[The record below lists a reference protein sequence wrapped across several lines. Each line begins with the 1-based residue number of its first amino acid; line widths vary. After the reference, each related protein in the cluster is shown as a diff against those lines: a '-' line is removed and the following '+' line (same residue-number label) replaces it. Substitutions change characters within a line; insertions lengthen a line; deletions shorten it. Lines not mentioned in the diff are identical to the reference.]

1 MAQIKRIQ
9 LRGISRTPSDRMTE
23 DGGCAESLNAYL
35 DSGEIAPIHDPVSC
49 HEEFGLEED
58 IKAFEPIYIHKTN
71 TYENLITF
79 YRSNGILAYVVNG
92 EHIPIIESTGLFIN
106 KVTHIGNTL
115 IVSTDKKVYYLLFHN
130 NEYKVIDLSEEN
142 LPKLSFVNIK
152 QKSGAMEGASSD
164 IWSWQDYSEEYHYDI
179 NGNPERDYLVED
191 EDAQEALTR
200 IWNTYR
206 RMIDNNLERGCF
218 SETIMLRYAIRL
230 YDGSYIWASSP
241 IMLGSILPKDK
252 VSLPFDN
259 MDRGNTMPMN
269 AYTVWVTGDKV
280 DDTQYR
286 TIVQLSTPYKIGV
299 NAFRHS
305 DLSHLKDIVSSV
317 DVFLSSPVNYFPE
330 GYKRVR
336 SYMEKTS
343 DDYYNSCRR
352 YVFDPAFSE
361 DKEKIEEAVL
371 SASTFFLIKSYE
383 IDDLPTT
390 TDILSDNYLGE
401 SLFTKTRLD
410 DNKVM
415 SLVANATNFG
425 SYNDRLLAIGVDE
438 LISRGIGVL
447 NGQYANA
454 FVSEEDY
461 VLDNVSYAFAYH
473 IPEKNLIIR
482 DVDAKS
488 DDGSYKMVPDVGK
501 GGMDFNEVTDVL
513 STPYAWISHPDP
525 NCTKVTIRI
534 YNGGILVSGY
544 ELPMKPHPFL
554 PCSYAFLGIGEKVFV
569 ANKIGEGN
577 IDDYRDKPI
586 VRQPNKVAISSSA
599 NPFAFALSG
608 KLTFGEDVYGFA
620 VATEPMSVGQFG
632 QYPIYFFCK
641 DGVWT
646 TTITPDGNFGSAP
659 TLVTRDVCS
668 SPSTICPSK
677 NSVFFMSKR
686 GLLAISGSQVANISE
701 YMNGDSYNVPEHLI
715 PIIESVN
722 FVGLVKEDDGPI
734 ASFPNYMNLPDTK
747 VVYDYEGERLVCFN
761 NNYDYQYVYCLKTQT
776 WHRTQYGYLDVAL
789 NSYPRCMVVTRKS
802 KRTGSIYVDHH
813 AILDISLTKDLTL
826 TPKKILIV
834 TRPFDLQEP
843 DVLKTITDVRVRG
856 NFAKG
861 AFNFFLQGSQDG
873 INFHTISTLRGKS
886 WKLFRIIL
894 LANLALNERISWID
908 VMYDSRFTNRLR

>member
-1 MAQIKRIQ
+1 MAEIKRIQ
-9 LRGISRTPSDRMTE
+9 LRGISRTPSDRLTE

-35 DSGEIAPIHDPVSC
+35 DSGEIAPVHDAVPC

-79 YRSNGILAYVVNG
+79 HRYDGILAYVVDG
-92 EHIPIIESTGLFIN
+92 EHVPIIESVGMIIN

-115 IVSTDKKVYYLLFHN
+115 VVSTDEKVYYLLFHN
-130 NEYKVIDLSEEN
+130 NEYKTIDLSEEN

-152 QKSGAMEGASSD
+152 QKSGGMDGASSD
-164 IWSWQDYSEEYHYDI
+164 IWSYEQYSEEEYIDI
-179 NGNPERDYLVED
+179 NGNPERDYLVD
-191 EDAQEALTR
+191 DDKDLEALTR

-218 SETIMLRYAIRL
+218 SDTIMLRYAIRL

-241 IMLGSILPKDK
+241 IMLGSVLPKSNK
-252 VSLPFDN
+252 ALPFDN
-259 MDRGNTMPMN
+259 MDKGNTMPVN
-269 AYTVWVTGDKV
+269 AYTVWKAGDTAGDV
-280 DDTQYR
+280 YCDT
-286 TIVQLSTPYKIGV
+286 IIELSDPYKIGV
-299 NAFRHS
+299 NAHVHS
-305 DLSHLKDIVSSV
+305 DLSQLKDIVSSV

-330 GYKRVR
+330 GHKRVR
-336 SYMEKTS
+336 SYMERKATDS
-343 DDYYNSCRR
+343 YYNSCRR

-371 SASTFFLIKSYE
+371 SASTFFLIKSYD

-415 SLVANATNFG
+415 SLIANATNFG

-438 LISRGIGVL
+438 IISRGVGVL

-454 FVSEEDY
+454 FETLDDY
-461 VLDNVSYAFAYH
+461 APENMSYAFAYH

-488 DDGSYKMVPDVGK
+488 GDGSYKMVPDIGK
-501 GGMDFNEVTDVL
+501 GGKNYNEIIDVL

-525 NCTKVTIRI
+525 SCTKVTVRI
-534 YNGGILVSGY
+534 YSEGVSIAGY
-544 ELPMKPHPFL
+544 DLPMKPHPFL
-554 PCSYAFLGIGEKVFV
+554 PCSYAFLGIGEKIFD
-569 ANKIGEGN
+569 ANIYCED
-577 IDDYRDKPI
+577 IDDYNDKPI

-646 TTITPDGNFGSAP
+646 TTIALDGNFGSAP

-668 SPSTICPSK
+668 SPSTICPTK
-677 NSVFFMSKR
+677 DAVFFMSKR
-686 GLLAISGSQVANISE
+686 GLLAISGSRVANISE
-701 YMNGDSYNVPEHLI
+701 FMNGDAYNVPEHLI
-715 PIIESVN
+715 PLIESAN
-722 FVGLVKEDDGPI
+722 FVGLVEENDDPI
-734 ASFPNYMNLPDTK
+734 ESFANYMHRYGTK
-747 VVYDYEGERLVCFN
+747 VVYDYEEERLICFN
-761 NNYDYQYVYCLKTQT
+761 DSFDYQYVYCLKTQT
-776 WHRTQYGYLDVAL
+776 WHRTQYGRLHMAL
-789 NSYPRCMVVTRKS
+789 NAYPRCMVVTMQS
-802 KRTGSIYVDHH
+802 KRTGSLYVDHH
-813 AILDISLTKDLTL
+813 SILDISLTKDLTL
-826 TPKKILIV
+826 TPKKILTV

-856 NFAKG
+856 NFVKG
-861 AFNFFLQGSQDG
+861 AVKFILQGSQDG
-873 INFHTISTLRGKS
+873 INFHTISTLRGQS

-894 LANLALNERISWID
+894 LADLALHERISWID
-908 VMYDSRFTNRLR
+908 VMYESRHKNRLR

>member
-1 MAQIKRIQ
+1 MAEIKRIQ
-9 LRGISRTPSDRMTE
+9 LRGISRTPSDRLTA

-35 DSGEIAPIHDPVSC
+35 DSDEIAPVHDAVPC
-49 HEEFGLEED
+49 HEEFGLGEV
-58 IKAFEPIYIHKTN
+58 IRTFEPIYIHKTN

-79 YRSNGILAYVVNG
+79 YHRGGILAYVVDG
-92 EHIPIIESTGLFIN
+92 EHVPILESVGMTIN

-115 IVSTDKKVYYLLFHN
+115 VVSTDKKVYYLLFHN
-130 NEYKVIDLSEEN
+130 NEYKTIDLSEEN
-142 LPKLSFVNIK
+142 FPKLSFVNIN
-152 QKSGAMEGASSD
+152 QKTTGPDGIWRD
-164 IWSWQDYSEEYHYDI
+164 IFDYEIYAEDYHADI
-179 NGNPERDYLVED
+179 GGNPERDFLVED
-191 EDAQEALTR
+191 EEAQEALTKM
-200 IWNTYR
+200 WNTYR
-206 RMIDNNLERGCF
+206 RMIDHNLERGCF
-218 SETIMLRYAIRL
+218 SETIMLRYAFRL
-230 YDGSYIWASSP
+230 YDGSYLWASSP
-241 IMLGSILPKDK
+241 IMLGSILPKTNIG
-252 VSLPFDN
+252 LPFEG
-259 MDRGNTMPMN
+259 MDKGNTMPMN
-269 AYTVWVTGDKV
+269 AYTVWTSNSTGGSSGY
-280 DDTQYR
+280 Q
-286 TIVQLSTPYKIGV
+286 TIVQLSSPYKIGV
-299 NAFRHS
+299 NVFAHS
-305 DLSHLKDIVSSV
+305 DLSHLKDIVMSV
-317 DVFLSSPVNYFPE
+317 DVFLSSPIAYMPE
-330 GYKRVR
+330 GYKRVK
-336 SYMEKTS
+336 SYMLSGVTDS
-343 DDYYNSCRR
+343 GYNSCRR

-371 SASTFFLIKSYE
+371 SASTFFLIKSYD

-415 SLVANATNFG
+415 SLVANATNLG

-438 LISRGIGVL
+438 VISRGIGVL

-454 FVSEEDY
+454 SETFE
-461 VLDNVSYAFAYH
+461 NVSYAFAYH
-473 IPEKNLIIR
+473 IPEKNLIVR

-488 DDGSYKMVPDVGK
+488 DNGAYKMVPDVGK
-501 GGMDFNEVTDVL
+501 GGVTFGEIIDVL

-534 YNGGILVSGY
+534 YNQNILVSGY

-569 ANKIGEGN
+569 TNKIGEGN
-577 IDDYRDKPI
+577 IDDYNDKPI

-646 TTITPDGNFGSAP
+646 TTIALDGNFGSAP

-668 SPSTICPSK
+668 SPSTICPTK
-677 NSVFFMSKR
+677 DAVFFMSKR

-701 YMNGDSYNVPEHLI
+701 YMNGGAYNVPEHLI
-715 PIIESVN
+715 PLIESAN
-722 FVGLVKEDDGPI
+722 FVGLVKEDDDPI
-734 ASFPNYMNLPDTK
+734 ESFANYMHRYGTK

-761 NNYDYQYVYCLKTQT
+761 NAFDYQYVYCLKTQT
-776 WHRTQYGYLDVAL
+776 WHRAQYGRLHMAL
-789 NSYPRCMVVTRKS
+789 NAYPRCMVVTQDS
-802 KRTGSIYVDHH
+802 DNPTMPFHS
-813 AILDISLTKDLTL
+813 ILDISLTKDLTL
-826 TPKKILIV
+826 TPKKILTV

-856 NFAKG
+856 NFSKG
-861 AFNFFLQGSQDG
+861 AVKFILQGSQDG
-873 INFHTISTLRGKS
+873 INFHTISTLRGQS

-894 LANLALNERISWID
+894 LADLALHERISWID
-908 VMYDSRFTNRLR
+908 VMYESRHKNRLR

>member
-9 LRGISRTPSDRMTE
+9 LRGISRTPSDRLTE

-35 DSGEIAPIHDPVSC
+35 DSGEVAPIHDPVSC

-92 EHIPIIESTGLFIN
+92 EHVPIIESTGLFIN

-152 QKSGAMEGASSD
+152 QKSGGMEGASSD
-164 IWSWQDYSEEYHYDI
+164 IWSWEEYSEEYHYDI
-179 NGNPERDYLVED
+179 NGNPERDFLVED

-305 DLSHLKDIVSSV
+305 DLSQLKDIVSSV

-361 DKEKIEEAVL
+361 NKEKIEEAVL

-390 TDILSDNYLGE
+390 TDVLSDNYLGE

-425 SYNDRLLAIGVDE
+425 SCNDRLLAIGVDE
-438 LISRGIGVL
+438 LVSRGIGVL

-488 DDGSYKMVPDVGK
+488 DDGSYQMVPDVGK
-501 GGMDFNEVTDVL
+501 GGMNYNEVTDVL

-534 YNGGILVSGY
+534 YNEGILVSGY

-554 PCSYAFLGIGEKVFV
+554 SCSYAFLGIGEKVFV
-569 ANKIGEGN
+569 ANKNGEGN

-722 FVGLVKEDDGPI
+722 FGGLVKEDDGPI
-734 ASFPNYMNLPDTK
+734 ASFPNYMNLTGTK

-761 NNYDYQYVYCLKTQT
+761 NNFDYQYVYCLKTQT

-789 NSYPRCMVVTRKS
+789 NSYPWCMVVTRKS
-802 KRTGSIYVDHH
+802 KRTGSMYVDHH
-813 AILDISLTKDLTL
+813 TILDISLTKDHAL

-856 NFAKG
+856 QFAKG

-908 VMYDSRFTNRLR
+908 VMYESRFTNRLR